1 MANELQEIQFE
12 YKAFRQLE
20 REANRAKGTSEYD
33 AKCADVNSAAYGLAL
48 DVPKLIDEVERLQTA
63 LDAVTRERDDAV
75 AARRLTRKQLMETRD
90 ALTPFAKAAEW
101 IGLHVGGE
109 MERRI
114 VSVTGCTTYD
124 WKRAQ
129 DIMAHEVAD
138 VAEQAARQH
147 DDAAERSPETGGG

>member
-63 LDAVTRERDDAV
+63 LDAVTRERDAAVRERGVAVDTLDGAEGLLWYVMNTINSDAV
-75 AARRLTRKQLMETRD
+75 IYDGWEARRDGNDLTITQR
-90 ALTPFAKAAEW
+90 
-101 IGLHVGGE
+101 
-109 MERRI
+109 
-114 VSVTGCTTYD
+114 
-124 WKRAQ
+124 
-129 DIMAHEVAD
+129 
-138 VAEQAARQH
+138 EQTARQH
-147 DDAAERSPETGGG
+147 DDAAEGSGER